1 MENPEDL
8 VTFDVY
14 PDAVTAYI
22 IKGVL
27 NTNGIECVI
36 ANENM
41 SSLLPL
47 PDCSAS
53 KVRILVFRKD
63 FDAAKEIVAR
73 NSETTESDI

>member
-1 MENPEDL
+1 MKKPEDL
-8 VTFDVY
+8 VTFDTY

-41 SSLLPL
+41 STLLPL

-63 FDAAKEIVAR
+63 FDTAKDIVDR
-73 NSETTESDI
+73 NTDTEESDV

>member
-1 MENPEDL
+1 MKKPEDL
-8 VTFDVY
+8 VTFDTY

-27 NTNGIECVI
+27 NTNGIECVV

-41 SSLLPL
+41 STLLPL

-63 FDAAKEIVAR
+63 FDTAKDIVAR
-73 NSETTESDI
+73 NRDTEESDV

>member
-1 MENPEDL
+1 MKKPEDL
-8 VTFDVY
+8 VTFDTY

-41 SSLLPL
+41 STLLLL

-63 FDAAKEIVAR
+63 FDTAKDIVAR
-73 NSETTESDI
+73 NTDTEESDV